1 MADDLNNKME
11 PEISVDS
18 VVADEVK
25 ETPVAEKVKE
35 TVKETA
41 KEVKETKA
49 AKEVKST
56 KEAKE
61 AKEANTKLT
70 EASAVAATTAVSAEA
85 AKEAAKEAEAAAK
98 AAKKAEEQAAKEAA
112 KKQAA
117 LEKEQEKA
125 RIAKEKADA
134 KLEKKKQK
142 RAAQQA
148 LIDACPPQ
156 YRPVSTSKY
165 FWLAFLSA
173 IPCIGFIATL
183 ILAIAGRNRN
193 IKNFEKAILAYYII
207 GFVICLIAIIVIGV
221 ALPPEIRENILLSLQ
236 KIFGSIRFG

>member
-11 PEISVDS
+11 PEISAAS
-18 VVADEVK
+18 EAAEV
-25 ETPVAEKVKE
+25 
-35 TVKETA
+35 VKETA
-41 KEVKETKA
+41 AEKKAKAKTVEAKETKVEA
-49 AKEVKST
+49 A
-56 KEAKE
+56 
-61 AKEANTKLT
+61 
-70 EASAVAATTAVSAEA
+70 AVAATAAATAEA
-85 AKEAAKEAEAAAK
+85 AKEAAKDAEEAAK

-125 RIAKEKADA
+125 KAAKEKAEA
-134 KLEKKKQK
+134 KLEKKRQK

-173 IPCIGFIATL
+173 IPVLGFIVTL
-183 ILAIAGRNRN
+183 LLAIAGRNRN
-193 IKNFEKAILAYYII
+193 VKNFEKAILAYYII
-207 GFVICLIAIIVIGV
+207 GLIICLIAIIVIGV
-221 ALPPEIRENILLSLQ
+221 ALPPEIRDNIILSMQ
-236 KIFGSIRFG
+236 KIFGSVSIG

>member
-11 PEISVDS
+11 PEISGDS
-18 VVADEVK
+18 DVAEVVK
-25 ETPVAEKVKE
+25 EEAAVV
-35 TVKETA
+35 
-41 KEVKETKA
+41 KA
-49 AKEVKST
+49 AA
-56 KEAKE
+56 EAKDSKAE
-61 AKEANTKLT
+61 
-70 EASAVAATTAVSAEA
+70 VAAATATA
-85 AKEAAKEAEAAAK
+85 ATAAAAAAASKDAAKEAEAAAK

-125 RIAKEKADA
+125 KLAKEKAEA
-134 KLEKKKQK
+134 KLEKKRQK

-173 IPCIGFIATL
+173 IPVIGFIATL
-183 ILAIAGRNRN
+183 FLSIAGRNRN
-193 IKNFEKAILAYYII
+193 VKNFEKAILAYYII
-207 GFVICLIAIIVIGV
+207 ALVLCLISIIVIGV
-221 ALPPEIRENILLSLQ
+221 ALPADIRDNIIFSLQ
-236 KIFGSIRFG
+236 RISGSITIG

>member
-11 PEISVDS
+11 PEISAASEAV
-18 VVADEVK
+18 EV
-25 ETPVAEKVKE
+25 
-35 TVKETA
+35 VKETA
-41 KEVKETKA
+41 AEKKAKAKTVEAKETKA
-49 AKEVKST
+49 
-56 KEAKE
+56 EA
-61 AKEANTKLT
+61 A
-70 EASAVAATTAVSAEA
+70 AVAATAAATAEA
-85 AKEAAKEAEAAAK
+85 AKEAAKDAEEAAK

-125 RIAKEKADA
+125 KAAKEKAEA
-134 KLEKKKQK
+134 KLEKKRQK

-173 IPCIGFIATL
+173 IPVLGFIVTL
-183 ILAIAGRNRN
+183 LLAIAGRNRN
-193 IKNFEKAILAYYII
+193 VKNFEKAILAYYII
-207 GFVICLIAIIVIGV
+207 GLIICLIAIIVIGV
-221 ALPPEIRENILLSLQ
+221 ALPPEIRDNIILSMQ
-236 KIFGSIRFG
+236 KIFGSVSIG

>member
-11 PEISVDS
+11 PEISVAS
-18 VVADEVK
+18 EA
-25 ETPVAEKVKE
+25 AE
-35 TVKETA
+35 TVKETKVKVKA
-41 KEVKETKA
+41 TEAKETKA
-49 AKEVKST
+49 
-56 KEAKE
+56 EA
-61 AKEANTKLT
+61 A
-70 EASAVAATTAVSAEA
+70 AVAVTAAATADA

-98 AAKKAEEQAAKEAA
+98 AAKKAEEQAAKDAA

-125 RIAKEKADA
+125 KAAKEKAEA
-134 KLEKKKQK
+134 KLEKKRQK

-165 FWLAFLSA
+165 FWLAFFSVL
-173 IPCIGFIATL
+173 PVLGFIITL
-183 ILAIAGRNRN
+183 IFAIAGRNKN

-207 GFVICLIAIIVIGV
+207 GFIICLIAIIVVGV
-221 ALPPEIRENILLSLQ
+221 ALPSDIRTNILLSLE
-236 KIFGSIRFG
+236 KIFGSVTIG

>member
-11 PEISVDS
+11 PEISKS
-18 VVADEVK
+18 SEVAEAVK
-25 ETPVAEKVKE
+25 DTAAEKVKTK
-35 TVKETA
+35 TV
-41 KEVKETKA
+41 EVKDTKA
-49 AKEVKST
+49 
-56 KEAKE
+56 EA
-61 AKEANTKLT
+61 AA
-70 EASAVAATTAVSAEA
+70 AAVTAAATAES

-98 AAKKAEEQAAKEAA
+98 AAKKAEEQAAKEAKKAEEQAAKEAA

-125 RIAKEKADA
+125 KAAKEKAEA
-134 KLEKKKQK
+134 KLEKKRQK

-207 GFVICLIAIIVIGV
+207 GLVLCLIAIIVIGV
-221 ALPPEIRENILLSLQ
+221 ALPPDVRDAILLSLQ
-236 KIFGSIRFG
+236 KIFDSVSIG

>member
-1 MADDLNNKME
+1 MAEDLNNKME
-11 PEISVDS
+11 PEISD
-18 VVADEVK
+18 AAEV
-25 ETPVAEKVKE
+25 
-35 TVKETA
+35 VKETA
-41 KEVKETKA
+41 SVEKVKAKA
-49 AKEVKST
+49 A
-56 KEAKE
+56 
-61 AKEANTKLT
+61 EANESKA
-70 EASAVAATTAVSAEA
+70 EAAAVAASAAATADA

-125 RIAKEKADA
+125 KAAKEKAEA
-134 KLEKKKQK
+134 KLEKKRQK

-173 IPCIGFIATL
+173 LPFIGFIVTL

-193 IKNFEKAILAYYII
+193 VKNFEKAILAYYII
-207 GFVICLIAIIVIGV
+207 ALVICLIAIIVIGV
-221 ALPPEIRENILLSLQ
+221 ALPADIRNNILMSLE
-236 KIFGSIRFG
+236 KIFGSVSIG

>member
-11 PEISVDS
+11 PEISDAS
-18 VVADEVK
+18 EAKEAVK
-25 ETPVAEKVKE
+25 DTVAEKVKTK
-35 TVKETA
+35 TVEA
-41 KEVKETKA
+41 KDTKA
-49 AKEVKST
+49 
-56 KEAKE
+56 EA
-61 AKEANTKLT
+61 A
-70 EASAVAATTAVSAEA
+70 AVTAAATAES

-98 AAKKAEEQAAKEAA
+98 AAKKAEEQAAKEAKKAEEQAAKEAA

-125 RIAKEKADA
+125 KAAKEKAEA
-134 KLEKKKQK
+134 KLEKKRQK

-207 GFVICLIAIIVIGV
+207 GLVLCLIAIIVIGV
-221 ALPPEIRENILLSLQ
+221 ALPPDVRDAILLSLQ
-236 KIFGSIRFG
+236 KIFGSVTIA

>member
-11 PEISVDS
+11 PEIAVDS
-18 VVADEVK
+18 VVVEEEKA
-25 ETPVAEKVKE
+25 TPAAEKVKE
-35 TVKETA
+35 TTKEAAKET
-41 KEVKETKA
+41 
-49 AKEVKST
+49 KEVKST

-61 AKEANTKLT
+61 TKTKLT
-70 EASAVAATTAVSAEA
+70 EASAVAATAAVSAEA
-85 AKEAAKEAEAAAK
+85 AKEAVKDSKEAAKEAEAAAK

-112 KKQAA
+112 RKQAA

-125 RIAKEKADA
+125 RLAKEKADA

-173 IPCIGFIATL
+173 IPCVGFIATI

-193 IKNFEKAILAYYII
+193 VKNFEKAILAYYII

-236 KIFGSIRFG
+236 KIFGSVSFG

>member
-11 PEISVDS
+11 PEISDAS
-18 VVADEVK
+18 EAKEAVK
-25 ETPVAEKVKE
+25 DTVAEKVKTK
-35 TVKETA
+35 TVEA
-41 KEVKETKA
+41 KDTKA
-49 AKEVKST
+49 
-56 KEAKE
+56 EA
-61 AKEANTKLT
+61 A
-70 EASAVAATTAVSAEA
+70 AVTAAATAES

-98 AAKKAEEQAAKEAA
+98 AAKKAEEQAAKEAKKAEEQAAKEAA

-125 RIAKEKADA
+125 KAAKEKAEA
-134 KLEKKKQK
+134 KLAKKRQK

-207 GFVICLIAIIVIGV
+207 GLVLCLIAIIVIGV
-221 ALPPEIRENILLSLQ
+221 ALPPDVRDAILLSLQ
-236 KIFGSIRFG
+236 KIFGSVTIA

>member
-18 VVADEVK
+18 VVAEEVK
-25 ETPVAEKVKE
+25 ETPVKE
-35 TVKETA
+35 TVKE
-41 KEVKETKA
+41 K
-49 AKEVKST
+49 T
-56 KEAKE
+56 KEAAKE
-61 AKEANTKLT
+61 AKETKAKLT
-70 EASAVAATTAVSAEA
+70 EAAAVATTAAVTAEA
-85 AKEAAKEAEAAAK
+85 AKDAVKDSKEAAKEAEAAAK
-98 AAKKAEEQAAKEAA
+98 AAKKAEEQAAKDAA

-165 FWLAFLSA
+165 FWLAFLSG
-173 IPCIGFIATL
+173 IPVIGFIATL
-183 ILAIAGRNRN
+183 LLAIAGRNRN

-207 GFVICLIAIIVIGV
+207 GFIICLIAVIIVGV
-221 ALPPEIRENILLSLQ
+221 ALPADIRDKLLVS
-236 KIFGSIRFG
+236 FSEMASSIQIG

>member
-11 PEISVDS
+11 PEISDAS
-18 VVADEVK
+18 EAKEAVK
-25 ETPVAEKVKE
+25 DTVAEKVKTK
-35 TVKETA
+35 TVEA
-41 KEVKETKA
+41 KDTKA
-49 AKEVKST
+49 E
-56 KEAKE
+56 
-61 AKEANTKLT
+61 
-70 EASAVAATTAVSAEA
+70 AVAAAVTAAATAES

-98 AAKKAEEQAAKEAA
+98 AAKKAEEKAAKEAKKAEEQAAKEAA

-125 RIAKEKADA
+125 KAAKEKAEA
-134 KLEKKKQK
+134 KLEKKRQK

-207 GFVICLIAIIVIGV
+207 GLVLCLIAIIVIGV
-221 ALPPEIRENILLSLQ
+221 ALPPDVRDAILLSLQ
-236 KIFGSIRFG
+236 KIFGSVTIA